1 MEAVAGA
8 IQGDGR
14 MSVKP
19 DVIAR
24 VLGIDEED
32 VKCRNCIRFEERGKF
47 YWCKGW
53 DMTTQASDFCSFFEM
68 EGICEK

>member
-1 MEAVAGA
+1 
-8 IQGDGR
+8 

-53 DMTTQASDFCSFFEM
+53 DTTTQASDFCSFFDSWLLPLAM
-68 EGICEK
+68 KGICEK